1 MTKKEFDK
9 QYNENLG
16 KLISYIMRYAK
27 ISFDDAIDVAQTCS
41 INAYKYLVIK
51 NISISYTFK
60 TFIFTC
66 ARNEVIDFIR
76 RSKINNKNEISYTSF
91 LSDSFDSDVQL
102 EDIFR
107 TDLNDN
113 VFESVC
119 GDDLKVK
126 LQNYIKSFEDKYP
139 QYFSTFILYALED
152 KSYNECA
159 EILNIPIGTVKS
171 RIFKAKCILKNN
183 MPETLKEMIL
193 SK

>member
-66 ARNEVIDFIR
+66 ARNEVVDHIR
-76 RSKINNKNEISYTSF
+76 RNKINNKIEVNYSSF
-91 LSDSFDSDVQL
+91 LTDNFDHDIQL

-107 TDLNDN
+107 KDLTDTTG
-113 VFESVC
+113 EEVC
-119 GDDLKVK
+119 DADLKLS
-126 LQNYIKSFEDKYP
+126 LQNYIKSFEATHP
-139 QYFSTFILYALED
+139 EYFSAFTLFSLYG
-152 KSYNECA
+152 KSYKECA
-159 EILNIPIGTVKS
+159 EELNVPIGTIKS
-171 RIFKAKCILKNN
+171 RIFKAKIILRDN
-183 MPETLKEMIL
+183 MPETLKEFLL